1 MAIAEAV
8 VERTLAEAD
17 LDNDGALSLEEFSA
31 YLGGQPTLLRS
42 MLDSIQ
48 LNARRSAAES
58 WC

>member
-1 MAIAEAV
+1 MSQTLCGVPVAMAIAEAV

-42 MLDSIQ
+42 SC
-48 LNARRSAAES
+48 R
-58 WC
+58 